1 MPPRPAR
8 LLTLAAGVVS
18 VLVCAG
24 IGTGRYQ
31 AGEAH
36 TYDLAIF
43 SQSAQSWAQ
52 LRWPTADVLA
62 PGRPLLGDHFSPATV
77 VFGLAWRLWA
87 DPRSLLLLQAL
98 LLGLGTALVARCA
111 ARHLRTVPAVA
122 VAVGALL
129 AHGTLAA
136 ARFDVHEVALAV
148 PLLALSGTALLERRD
163 RAAALWS
170 LPLLLVKE
178 DMGATVLAVA
188 AVLWL
193 RGARRLGVRLA
204 LVAVLGVAVALATM
218 WAVDPDHDLS
228 RVGSFSDPGSGVLP
242 RLGLVAAVV
251 AGGGLLWVASPI
263 ALLAL
268 PTLAWRLVSS
278 QPSYWSS
285 QFHYDAVL
293 VPVAA
298 VALVDVLRRHPRR
311 QAPLAVLAA
320 LACVATTA
328 VVLDVRTLPSPL
340 AASTWRPSPV
350 VTDLRAAAR
359 AVPAGAPLA
368 ADNTSGAYLVT
379 GHRVSTWSPDQTDAE
394 LGPWVVLDTAR
405 SSLST
410 TPAQK
415 AAWIDAA
422 VARGGEV
429 VARVGATSVLRLPVA
444 GSRAT
449 PAAEAG

>member
-1 MPPRPAR
+1 VARTLPRT
-8 LLTLAAGVVS
+8 LTLVAGVVS
-18 VLVCAG
+18 VLLCAG
-24 IGTGRYQ
+24 IGVGRYE

-43 SQSAQSWAQ
+43 SQSAQSWAR

-111 ARHLRTVPAVA
+111 ARHLTPLPAVA
-122 VAVGALL
+122 VTVATLL

-136 ARFDVHEVALAV
+136 ARFDVHEVAVAV
-148 PLLALSGTALLERRD
+148 PLLALAATALLERRD

-193 RGARRLGVRLA
+193 RGARRLGVRLGV
-204 LVAVLGVAVALATM
+204 VAVLGVAVALGTM

-228 RVGSFSDPGSGVLP
+228 RVGSFSDPGAGVLP

-251 AGGGLLWVASPI
+251 LGGGALWVASPI

-298 VALVDVLRRHPRR
+298 VALVDVLRRLPRHR
-311 QAPLAVLAA
+311 GAAAVLAA
-320 LACVATTA
+320 VACVATTV
-328 VVLDVRTLPSPL
+328 VVLDPSTLPSPL
-340 AASTWRPSPV
+340 SPATWRSSRA
-350 VTDLRAAAR
+350 VTDLAGAVR

-368 ADNTSGAYLVT
+368 ADNTSGAYLVA
-379 GHRVSTWSPDQTDAE
+379 GHPVSTWSPDKTDAE
-394 LGPWVVLDTAR
+394 LPRWVVLDTAR
-405 SSLST
+405 ASLAT

-415 AAWIDAA
+415 AAWVDAA
-422 VARGGEV
+422 VARGAQV

-444 GSRAT
+444 GSPAT
-449 PAAEAG
+449 PAVAAG

>member
-8 LLTLAAGVVS
+8 LLTLVAGAVS

-24 IGTGRYQ
+24 IGTGRYE

-87 DPRSLLLLQAL
+87 DPRSLLLLQAV

-111 ARHLRTVPAVA
+111 ARHLRPAAAVA
-122 VAVGALL
+122 VTAGTLL

-136 ARFDVHEVALAV
+136 ARFDVHEVAVAV
-148 PLLALSGTALLERRD
+148 PLLALSATALLERRD

-204 LVAVLGVAVALATM
+204 VVAVLGVAVALGTM

-228 RVGSFSDPGSGVLP
+228 RVGSFSDPGAGVLP
-242 RLGLVAAVV
+242 RLALVAAVV
-251 AGGGLLWVASPI
+251 LGGGAVWVVSPI
-263 ALLAL
+263 ALLAV

-298 VALVDVLRRHPRR
+298 VALVDVLRRLRRR

-328 VVLDVRTLPSPL
+328 VVLDPRTLPSPL
-340 AASTWRPSPV
+340 SAATWRPAPV
-350 VTDLRAAAR
+350 VTDLREAVR
-359 AVPAGAPLA
+359 VVPAGAPLA
-368 ADNTSGAYLVT
+368 ADNTSGAYLVAD
-379 GHRVSTWSPDQTDAE
+379 HRVSTWSPDKADAD
-394 LGPWVVLDTAR
+394 LAPWVVLDTAR

-415 AAWIDAA
+415 AAWIDGAL
-422 VARGGEV
+422 ARGGEV
-429 VARVGATSVLRLPVA
+429 VARVGASAVVRLPVA
-444 GSRAT
+444 GSRASS
-449 PAAEAG
+449 

>member
-1 MPPRPAR
+1 MC
-8 LLTLAAGVVS
+8 AGVGV
-18 VLVCAG
+18 
-24 IGTGRYQ
+24 GRYQ

-43 SQSAQSWAQ
+43 SQSARSWSQ

-62 PGRPLLGDHFSPATV
+62 PGRPLLGDHFSPATA
-77 VFGLAWRLWA
+77 VFGVAWRLWA
-87 DPRSLLLLQAL
+87 DPRSLVLLQAVL
-98 LLGLGTALVARCA
+98 LALGTALVVRCA
-111 ARHLRTVPAVA
+111 ARHLPAAPAAAVA
-122 VAVGALL
+122 AGTLL
-129 AHGTLAA
+129 AHGTLTA
-136 ARFDVHEVALAV
+136 ARFDVHEIALAV
-148 PLLALSGTALLERRD
+148 PLLALVAIALLERRD

-204 LVAVLGVAVALATM
+204 VVAVLGVAVALGTM

-228 RVGSFSDPGSGVLP
+228 RVGSFSDPGAGVLP

-251 AGGGLLWVASPI
+251 VGGGAVWVASPV
-263 ALLAL
+263 ALLAV
-268 PTLAWRLVSS
+268 PTLAWRLASS

-298 VALVDVLRRHPRR
+298 VALVDVLRRVPRGR
-311 QAPLAVLAA
+311 TAVAVVAA
-320 LACVATTA
+320 VACAATTA
-328 VVLDVRTLPSPL
+328 LLVDVRTLPSPV
-340 AASTWRPSPV
+340 AAATWRPSAV
-350 VTDLRAAAR
+350 VTDLRAAVR
-359 AVPAGAPLA
+359 AVPAGAPVA
-368 ADNTSGAYLVT
+368 ADNTSGAYLVAA
-379 GHRVSTWSPDQTDAE
+379 HPLSTWSPDKPDAA

-415 AAWIDAA
+415 AAWVAGA
-422 VARGGEV
+422 LARGGEV
-429 VARVGATSVLRLPVA
+429 VARVGSTAVVRLPVA
-444 GSRAT
+444 GSPAT
-449 PAAEAG
+449 T